1 MLPKSRFSK
10 PIFGRS
16 AGSTKLDRP
25 YCKRFWQLR
34 MIRANRFA
42 RIALRI
48 AHATKILNIFWG
60 YFVETILWGKK
71 YRSSKWHYRQRKIIF
86 ELIMH
91 FIADTD
97 TDIIYFGIIFCSRCR
112 HSCSLQFW
120 GGRIADRNCFG
131 IIFYFITDTDTEK
144 YYFRII
150 SALNSDKRYP
160 FKTSTNLHLSGL
172 F

>member
-1 MLPKSRFSK
+1 MHKKAPFCTDACNTPVYYTPVSVHPTCTGPEMANLGTPFWHPKM
-10 PIFGRS
+10 
-16 AGSTKLDRP
+16 D
-25 YCKRFWQLR
+25 
-34 MIRANRFA
+34 
-42 RIALRI
+42 
-48 AHATKILNIFWG
+48 FWG
-60 YFVETILWGKK
+60 PSWSPSG
-71 YRSSKWHYRQRKIIF
+71 YRPSKWHYRQRKIIF

-97 TDIIYFGIIFCSRCR
+97 TDENYLELIFRSRCR

-150 SALNSDKRYP
+150 SAMNSDKRYLIP
-160 FKTSTNLHLSGL
+160 KDLLRRGGIKYPRRVI
-172 F
+172 